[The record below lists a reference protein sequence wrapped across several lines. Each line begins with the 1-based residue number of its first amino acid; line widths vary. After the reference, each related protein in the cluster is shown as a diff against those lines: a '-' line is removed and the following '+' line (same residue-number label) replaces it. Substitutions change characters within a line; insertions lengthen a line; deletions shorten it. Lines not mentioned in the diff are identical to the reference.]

1 MAHLPPLYHLRPA
14 WLRQAF
20 FLIALACA
28 VCAGQA
34 SACVGSADPII
45 QRLEIEVGRNPL
57 AALDSIAQEIA
68 DTDPLDKRRLAELYI
83 VQAKALNMGGLD
95 SAPALKKARSAAS
108 KLSERAPANILLQ
121 MNAYYDLPDDRAK
134 RKALASLVRSY
145 QSLPDGSSAKTCRA
159 VDLAFNYSFQEKPR
173 EAFTFASQAYLN
185 SAADRSSPARAEAAS
200 ALAYLVSN
208 SHDFDYAKQLH
219 SEALAIQL
227 KLGMS
232 DLAANELLVRGY
244 TELKDGDWI
253 KAVADFRESAKQA
266 RSYDNQYAVDYALL
280 GVCQAA
286 LEGGKIADA
295 APECERAYQGLGK
308 PDEAMALPATALM
321 AKLLVERGDPGRAL
335 AILDPMIA
343 KGKQENASDD
353 WLLALEIRA
362 QALFALG
369 RNAQAYDQMREASEA
384 AKAFHDTEM
393 QSGTAAL
400 QARFQ
405 TRELQHRLAEEE
417 RASSTRLRL
426 AIAVIAGST
435 TTLLLLGTLI
445 FFLLRNR
452 RRFRRLAMTDPLTGL
467 ANRRATLERVS
478 ASLPGPDAPQPRAS
492 FALLDIDHFKS
503 CNDTFGHDAG
513 DQVLSQFA
521 RVVERCVRPTDIVG
535 RWGGE
540 EFLVILPATGLEDA
554 RDIIERVRSEAALEE
569 FDFAPGYRLRFSA
582 GIAMPSETGGVT
594 DACIKLADR
603 RLYAAKHDGRNRTC
617 IDAGIAWAGPPAPPS
632 SGDSGS
638 ARAA

>member
-20 FLIALACA
+20 FLIALTCA

-34 SACVGSADPII
+34 SACVGSADPVIS
-45 QRLEIEVGRNPL
+45 RLEIEVGRNPL

-121 MNAYYDLPDDRAK
+121 MNAYYDLPDEAAK
-134 RKALASLVRSY
+134 RRAMSSLLRGY
-145 QSLPDGSSAKTCRA
+145 RSLPDGSSAKTCRA

-185 SAADRSSPARAEAAS
+185 SADDKSSPARAEAAS

-244 TELKDGDWI
+244 TKLKDGEWTD
-253 KAVADFRESAKQA
+253 AVADFRESAKQA
-266 RSYDNQYAVDYALL
+266 RSYGNQYAVDYALL

-286 LEGGKIADA
+286 SEGGKIADA

-321 AKLLVERGDPGRAL
+321 AKLFVERGNPGRAL

-353 WLLALEIRA
+353 WVMALETRA

-369 RNAQAYDQMREASEA
+369 RNAQAYEQMREANEMWGR
-384 AKAFHDTEM
+384 KAGARGGGPGG
-393 QSGTAAL
+393 SGP
-400 QARFQ
+400 
-405 TRELQHRLAEEE
+405 
-417 RASSTRLRL
+417 
-426 AIAVIAGST
+426 AV
-435 TTLLLLGTLI
+435 
-445 FFLLRNR
+445 
-452 RRFRRLAMTDPLTGL
+452 
-467 ANRRATLERVS
+467 
-478 ASLPGPDAPQPRAS
+478 
-492 FALLDIDHFKS
+492 
-503 CNDTFGHDAG
+503 
-513 DQVLSQFA
+513 
-521 RVVERCVRPTDIVG
+521 
-535 RWGGE
+535 
-540 EFLVILPATGLEDA
+540 
-554 RDIIERVRSEAALEE
+554 
-569 FDFAPGYRLRFSA
+569 
-582 GIAMPSETGGVT
+582 
-594 DACIKLADR
+594 
-603 RLYAAKHDGRNRTC
+603 
-617 IDAGIAWAGPPAPPS
+617 PPAP
-632 SGDSGS
+632 GL
-638 ARAA
+638 AALCPGLDPHAVLD